1 MITQRIS
8 PLVSLLLLSA
18 AVPAALSASVIAYTR
33 SPAVHVGSKRGAE
46 TTIQVANNGGQA
58 ANVILV
64 DQGWY
69 VLGLVGSKATKVFD
83 VPRDFV
89 GTKDITILAPLQK
102 LTGFESKPMTLRLG
116 RAVNLSIPATL
127 SELDVA

>member
-8 PLVSLLLLSA
+8 PLTTLFLLSA
-18 AVPAALSASVIAYTR
+18 ALPAALSASVVVHTR
-33 SPAVHVGSKRGAE
+33 STAVRAASGRSAA
-46 TTIQVANNGGQA
+46 TTIQVANNSSHA

-64 DQGWY
+64 DHGWY
-69 VLGLVGSKATKVFD
+69 VLGLVGGKATNVFD

-89 GTKDITILAPLQK
+89 GTKDVTILSPLQK
-102 LTGFESKPMTLRLG
+102 RTGFESKPMTLRSG